1 MKKLVSRTS
10 KLLDAVDAFLM
21 KALGDACQEWNAK
34 DGTLFLPP
42 IVQCHHGYCEP
53 MNGLTVYPSLILIV
67 QGRDSGDAFFS
78 TYRLTVG
85 IAIKCDDSATL
96 VRWGEAYED
105 ILEDVVDS
113 DHSLGGAVLD
123 VNGQTMDKD
132 LSSGTYLISLDLEAM
147 VDRGG
152 YVYAENEYDA
162 DTGT

>member
-1 MKKLVSRTS
+1 MRKLVSRTS
-10 KLLDAVDAFLM
+10 KLLDAVGSFLM
-21 KALGDACQEWNAK
+21 KELAAGYEEWNGK
-34 DGTLFLPP
+34 DETLGLPA
-42 IVQCHHGYCEP
+42 IHQCHHGYCEP

-67 QGRDSGDAFFS
+67 QGRESGDAFFS

-85 IAIKCDDSATL
+85 IAIKCDDPATL

-113 DHSLGGAVLD
+113 DHSLGGSVLD
-123 VNGQTMDKD
+123 VNNQTMDKD

-152 YVYAENEYDA
+152 YVYAENEYGA

>member
-21 KALGDACQEWNAK
+21 KALASRCEEWNGK
-34 DGTLFLPP
+34 DETLGLPA
-42 IVQCHHGYCEP
+42 ILQCHHGYCEP

-67 QGRDSGDAFFS
+67 QGRESGDAFFV
-78 TYRLTVG
+78 TYNMTIG

-113 DHSLGGAVLD
+113 DHSLGKAVLD
-123 VNGQTMDKD
+123 VNGQEMNKD
-132 LSSGTYLISLDLEAM
+132 LSSGTYLITLDCNVS

-152 YVYAENEYDA
+152 YVYAENEYSA